1 MVALDCSVR
10 RADSMAH
17 AQKKLISAVAAVLLL
32 IALFVCWYVIA
43 ANYDYGALA
52 GTYVLN
58 RDAERCTLD
67 LRSDRTFTEELVR
80 AGRVQRAQGTWHRYG
95 ESHVSFSREFL
106 TTSGEE
112 VNADGETHGEF
123 SKTLGLLPCLT
134 LAPLPDGPK
143 FRKKLLR

>member
-1 MVALDCSVR
+1 MPHAL
-10 RADSMAH
+10 
-17 AQKKLISAVAAVLLL
+17 KKLTSAVAAVLLL

-43 ANYDYGALA
+43 ADYDYGALA

-58 RDAERCTLD
+58 RGTEKCTLD

-80 AGRVQRAQGTWHRYG
+80 AGWVQKAQGTWRRYG

-106 TTSGEE
+106 TMSGEE
-112 VNADGETHGEF
+112 VNADGEAHGEF
-123 SKTLGLLPCLT
+123 SKTLGLLPFLT

-143 FRKKLLR
+143 FWKKPFG